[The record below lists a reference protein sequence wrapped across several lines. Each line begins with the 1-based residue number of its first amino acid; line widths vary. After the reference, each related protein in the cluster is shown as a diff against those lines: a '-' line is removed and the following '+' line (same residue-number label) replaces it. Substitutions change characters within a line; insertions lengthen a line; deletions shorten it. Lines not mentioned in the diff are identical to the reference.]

1 MNRYDPSELRTHPL
15 AERRSLLSADE
26 TLVDPD
32 SKPAATDAAATDAAA
47 TIAEAAKSIR
57 AARERGA
64 AAILVYG
71 AHLLRNGAR
80 CSSRW
85 LARESS
91 VRTKPE

>member
-1 MNRYDPSELRTHPL
+1 MNRYDPSELRAHPL

-32 SKPAATDAAATDAAA
+32 STPAVTDAAA
-47 TIAEAAKSIR
+47 TIAEAAKNIR

-64 AAILVYG
+64 AAILVY
-71 AHLLRNGAR
+71 GAR

>member
-1 MNRYDPSELRTHPL
+1 MNRYDPSELRAHPL

-32 SKPAATDAAATDAAA
+32 STPAVTDAAA

-80 CSSRW
+80 CSSPW

>member
-32 SKPAATDAAATDAAA
+32 STPAVTDAAA

-80 CSSRW
+80 CSSPW